1 MRFYSPGIQSKTRSI
16 NGRFLDLETN
26 RLFVRDND
34 DDESAGTGSEE
45 EDTPIRQ
52 VYVAPRWEPPRAV
65 NQASQYLIR
74 SHDISDEM
82 LKLLLRG
89 CTLDMIS
96 TYTLSYHH
104 VWGITLLLPGN
115 PLDSSDDD
123 SDDEVDTNIVN
134 YIYLGWNIMLAPDD
148 RDGER
153 FVDDVLR
160 SINDNPAGW
169 KVTQRRGHL
178 RGFDA
183 TRLVKVDEVE
193 DYDTT
198 DTEIW
203 VDAED
208 S

>member
-1 MRFYSPGIQSKTRSI
+1 
-16 NGRFLDLETN
+16 
-26 RLFVRDND
+26 V
-34 DDESAGTGSEE
+34 
-45 EDTPIRQ
+45 RQ
-52 VYVAPRWEPPRAV
+52 VYVAPRWEPPRTV
-65 NQASQYLIR
+65 NQASQYLTR
-74 SHDISDEM
+74 SHDIPDEI

-89 CTLDMIS
+89 CTWDMIS
-96 TYTLSYHH
+96 NYTLSYHH
-104 VWGITLLLPGN
+104 VWGITLSLAGN

-123 SDDEVDTNIVN
+123 SDDELDTNIVN
-134 YIYLGWNIMLAPDD
+134 YIYLGWNITLAPDD

-160 SINDNPAGW
+160 DIRDNSAGW

-203 VDAED
+203 LDAED